1 MIRFYNGL
9 ILEPSGVTENEVWVE
24 GSAISYV
31 GPARADAPA
40 FDQQIDL
47 GGDLLMPGF
56 KDAHTHSGMTFL
68 RSAADDLP
76 LQEWLEKQVFPNEAK
91 LTPESLTAFVKVAF
105 LEYIANGITACFDM
119 YYFVDQFVQVAA
131 QWGFRAVLCE
141 SLTAGDDWERIF
153 GRYERYNHIH
163 PLVSYQLGFHAEYT
177 ASLDMLK
184 TVGRAARQFKA
195 PVWCHNSET
204 ASEVAGCI
212 RRHGVTPTR
221 LFEDLGLYEYGGG
234 GYHCVYL
241 TDEDMDIFARRGL
254 TAVINACSN
263 GKLASGIFP
272 LQKAVDKGVN
282 LAVGTD
288 GPASNNALDMF
299 REMYLINILAK
310 LRQKDAAAGDP
321 ALILD
326 AAVSGGARAM
336 GLADCDAIA
345 PGKQADMIVI
355 DMSRPN
361 MRPVNNVVKNLV
373 YSGDPSNVRMTMI
386 AGKVLYENGEFFV
399 GEDPESVYRQAEK
412 HARAIAE
419 KTAAER

>member
-1 MIRFYNGL
+1 MIRFHNGL
-9 ILEPSGVTENEVWVE
+9 TLEPSGVTNNEVWID

-31 GPARADAPA
+31 GPAKADKPA
-40 FDQQIDL
+40 FERQIDL

-56 KDAHTHSGMTFL
+56 KNAHTHSGMTFL

-76 LQEWLEKQVFPNEAK
+76 LQA
-91 LTPESLTAFVKVAF
+91 AFVKVAF
-105 LEYIANGITACFDM
+105 LEYLAGGVTACFDM
-119 YYFVDQFVQVAA
+119 YYFPDAFVQVAKD
-131 QWGFRAVLCE
+131 WGFRAIMCE
-141 SLTAGDDWERIF
+141 SLTFGDDPKRVYD
-153 GRYERYNHIH
+153 RYEKYNNMG
-163 PLVSYQLGFHAEYT
+163 PFVGFRLGFHAEYT
-177 ASLDMLK
+177 NGLD
-184 TVGRAARQFKA
+184 TFRTIAEAAHHFKA

-204 ASEVAGCI
+204 KKETAECVA
-212 RRHGVTPTR
+212 RHGCSPTK

-234 GYHCVYL
+234 GYHCVYF
-241 TDEDMDIFARRGL
+241 TPEDMDIFARRGC

-272 LQKAVDKGVN
+272 LKTAVEKGVD

-310 LRQKDAAAGDP
+310 LREGDAAAGDP
-321 ALILD
+321 ALILN

-336 GLADCDAIA
+336 GLNDCDAIA
-345 PGKQADMIVI
+345 VGKQADLVRI
-355 DMSRPN
+355 DMHRPN

-386 AGKVLYENGEFFV
+386 AGKVRYENGEFFV
-399 GEDPESVYRQAEK
+399 GEDPEDVYRQAEK
-412 HARAIAE
+412 FTRKILG
-419 KTAAER
+419 